1 MADDDKHSKT
11 EKPTG
16 KKISEAKS
24 KGSVPRS
31 REMTSAVSLISA
43 MIALYATSGMILTT
57 LKRNMQELFGSLATV
72 DLSYSGA
79 HTLMIKE
86 FGYIAVILLP
96 FILIVAGAGLLVE
109 MSQGGINI
117 STEKL
122 KFDLGKLNPI
132 NGMSKLFNKD
142 SIFEV
147 AKSFL
152 KLAIVSYMAYKILT
166 EEMDGIIYLVD
177 RDLSGILE
185 FIGHLSFK
193 IVLHTCGVL
202 IVLAVLDLAFVKWR
216 FLDNLKMTKQEVKD
230 EHKNAEGDPAI
241 KAKLKQKQFQMARR
255 RMRQI
260 IPTADVVV
268 TNPTH
273 YAVALKYDRTRNAA
287 PLVLFKGVD
296 LMALQIKIV
305 ARENNV
311 MLVEN
316 RFLARE
322 LYSQVE
328 EGSEIP
334 EGLFAA
340 VAEILAYVY
349 SLKGKK

>member
-1 MADDDKHSKT
+1 MADEDKHSKT
-11 EKPTG
+11 EKATS
-16 KKISEAKS
+16 KKVTDAKN

-31 REMTSAVSLISA
+31 REMTSAISLIAA
-43 MIALYATSGMILTT
+43 MIALYATSGMILSTM
-57 LKRNMQELFGSLATV
+57 KHNMREIFGGLASI

-79 HTLMIKE
+79 HSLMIKE
-86 FGYIAVILLP
+86 FGYIAVMLAP
-96 FILIVAGAGLLVE
+96 FLLIVLACGLLVE
-109 MSQGGINI
+109 MTQGGITI

-122 KFDLGKLNPI
+122 KFDLSKLNPI
-132 NGMSKLFNKD
+132 QGMGKLFRKD
-142 SIFEV
+142 SLFEV

-177 RDLSGILE
+177 RDLAGILE
-185 FIGHLSFK
+185 FIGHLAFK

-202 IVLAVLDLAFVKWR
+202 IVLAVIDLAFVKWR

-230 EHKNAEGDPAI
+230 EHKNAEGDPAV
-241 KAKLKQKQFQMARR
+241 KSKLKQKQFQMARR

-287 PLVLFKGVD
+287 PIVLFKGVD
-296 LMALQIKIV
+296 QMALQIKIL
-305 ARENNV
+305 AKESNV
-311 MLVEN
+311 MMVEN

-334 EGLFAA
+334 EGLFSA

>member
-1 MADDDKHSKT
+1 MADDKHSKT

-16 KKISEAKS
+16 KKISDAKS
-24 KGSVPRS
+24 KGKAPRS
-31 REMTSAVSLISA
+31 REMTSAISLIAA
-43 MIALYATSGMILTT
+43 MIALYATSGMILST
-57 LKRNMQELFGSLATV
+57 LKRNMREIFGGLAGI
-72 DLSYSGA
+72 DLSYAGA
-79 HTLMIKE
+79 HALMIKE
-86 FGYIAVILLP
+86 FGYLALILTP
-96 FILIVAGAGLLVE
+96 FMLIVLGAGLLVNLG
-109 MSQGGINI
+109 QGGVTI
-117 STEKL
+117 SSEKL
-122 KFDLGKLNPI
+122 KFDLGRLNPI
-132 NGMSKLFNKD
+132 QGMGKLFNKD
-142 SIFEV
+142 SLFEV
-147 AKSFL
+147 AKSFV

-166 EEMDGIIYLVD
+166 EEMEGIIYLVD
-177 RDLSGILE
+177 QDLSGILE
-185 FIGHLSFK
+185 FIGHLAFK

-202 IVLAVLDLAFVKWR
+202 IILAVIDLAFVKWR

-230 EHKNAEGDPAI
+230 EHKNAEGDPAV
-241 KAKLKQKQFQMARR
+241 KSKLKQKQFQMARR

-287 PLVLFKGVD
+287 PIVLFKGVD
-296 LMALQIKIV
+296 QMALQIKIL
-305 ARENNV
+305 AKESNV
-311 MLVEN
+311 MMVEN

-334 EGLFAA
+334 EGLFSA